1 MFRKY
6 IYAIVLTVVFVSSAF
21 SQNYGVNLDT
31 VKSSKYDMGKMWTFD
46 YPPVDYLNETYG
58 FKPTQEWLDN
68 VRMAAIRFATYC
80 SSSFVSGDGL
90 VMTNHH
96 CGRESV
102 SQVEKDGEDLHNSGF
117 LAMKLEDERPVPNLF
132 VDQLVK
138 ITDVTAEVHSAIE
151 SGKTNEEKVANRTAK
166 ISEIEKRIAAETG
179 LRCQVVTLY
188 NGGLYSAYVYKRYTD
203 VRLVFAPE
211 DQAGF
216 FGGDPDNFTYPRYNL
231 DVTFFR
237 VYDESGKPLKT
248 EHYYKWSP
256 GGAKVG
262 EPIFVV
268 GNPGRTERLNTYAQ
282 LEYRRDFSYP
292 DVVANLDMLVTAYT
306 DIIAKNPEKGKEL
319 NNTLFSLANSQKVY
333 RGMVKG
339 LNDPVIMA
347 KKKHFEKTLREA
359 VEKNPSLKS
368 KYGKAWDEIA
378 GANKEMGRIYPEIY
392 SYSSNPRF
400 SSVYFGA
407 ADRIVGA
414 LLKNEKVDEAKLGD
428 IYKNFDAELDN
439 ALLKFRLNQ
448 IYKKLGKENS
458 SVKILVGSS
467 TPDASFETLKSQS
480 TLGTKEGALAL
491 ATKSLDELKQS
502 NDPFIKFAIESL
514 PKLKELQKK
523 AEEIRN
529 IESVNKELLGNAVYG
544 VYGTSIP
551 PDATFTLRI
560 SDGVMKGYDYNGT
573 TAPPKTTF
581 YGYYDRYYSFDKQY
595 PWNLPERWVN
605 APPEFD
611 KGTAFNFISTND
623 IIGGNSGSP
632 VINKDA
638 EIVGLAFDGN
648 MESLVDN
655 FIYNTDVPHTVS
667 VASEGLMEAIK
678 NLYKVKRLAEELR
691 SGQLYTGQ

>member
-1 MFRKY
+1 MFKK
-6 IYAIVLTVVFVSSAF
+6 IVNIFILTLVVYTSVAF

-31 VKSSKYDMGKMWTFD
+31 VKSTKYDMGKMWTFD
-46 YPPVDYLNETYG
+46 FPPVDYFNETYG
-58 FKPTQEWLDN
+58 FKPTQEWLDH
-68 VRMAAIRFATYC
+68 VRMSAIRFATYC

-102 SQVEKDGEDLHNSGF
+102 SAVEKEGEDLHNSGF

-138 ITDVTAEVHSAIE
+138 MIDVTSEVQSAME
-151 SGKTNEEKVANRTAK
+151 TGKSNEEKVANKTAK
-166 ISEIEKRIAAETG
+166 IDEIKNRIEAETG

-188 NGGLYSAYVYKRYTD
+188 NGGVYSAYVYKRYTD
-203 VRLVFAPE
+203 VRLVMAPE

-231 DVTFFR
+231 DMTFFR

-256 GGAKVG
+256 NGAKVG

-282 LEYRRDFSYP
+282 LEFARDYSIP
-292 DVVANLDMLVTAYT
+292 DTKKMLDMLVNTYT

-319 NNTLFSLANSQKVY
+319 NNTLFSMANSQKVY
-333 RGMVKG
+333 GGMLKG
-339 LNDPVIMA
+339 LNDGVLMA
-347 KKKHFEKTLREA
+347 KKRHFEKTFRAA
-359 VEKNPSLKS
+359 VDANPTLKS
-368 KYGKAWDEIA
+368 KYGKAWDEVA
-378 GANKEMGRIYPEIY
+378 NANKEIGKIYPELY
-392 SYSSNPRF
+392 SYSSNARN
-400 SSVYFGA
+400 SSVQFVA
-407 ADRIVGA
+407 ADKLVTAA
-414 LLKNEKVDEAKLGD
+414 LNKETLDASKVEA
-428 IYKNFDAELDN
+428 IYKNYDADMDL
-439 ALLKFRLNQ
+439 ALLKFKLSA
-448 IYKKLGKENS
+448 IEKKLGKDNSAVKVFGGNSAESLLGS
-458 SVKILVGSS
+458 SVLS
-467 TPDASFETLKSQS
+467 
-480 TLGTKEGALAL
+480 TKEGALNLLSQGNDAI
-491 ATKSLDELKQS
+491 LKS
-502 NDPFIKFAIESL
+502 NDPFIKFAVETV
-514 PKLKELQKK
+514 PKLNELKKK
-523 AEEIRN
+523 ADELRN
-529 IESVNKELLGNAVYG
+529 IQSVNKELIGRAAFE

-560 SDGVMKGYDYNGT
+560 SDGVIKSYEYNGT
-573 TAPPKTTF
+573 IAPPKTTF

-595 PWNLPERWVN
+595 PWSLPERWIN
-605 APPEFD
+605 PPAEFN

-632 VINKDA
+632 VINKDG

-655 FIYNTDVPHTVS
+655 YIYNQDVPHTVS
-667 VASEGLMEAIK
+667 VDSEGMIEAIK

-691 SGQLYTGQ
+691 SGKLYTE

>member
-1 MFRKY
+1 MYKKIFS
-6 IYAIVLTVVFVSSAF
+6 IFILALVVWTSSAF

-58 FKPTQEWLDN
+58 FKPSQEWLDH
-68 VRMAAIRFATYC
+68 VRMSAIRFASYC

-102 SQVEKDGEDLHNSGF
+102 SQVEKDGENLHDNGF
-117 LAMKLEDERPVPNLF
+117 LAMKLEDERPVPGLF

-138 ITDVTAEVHSAIE
+138 MTDVTAEIHTAME
-151 SGKTNEEKVANRTAK
+151 SGKTNDEKVANKTAK
-166 ISEIEKRIAAETG
+166 ISEIEKRVAAETG

-188 NGGLYSAYVYKRYTD
+188 NGALYSAYVYKRYTD

-231 DVTFFR
+231 DCTFFR
-237 VYDESGKPLKT
+237 VYDETGKPLKT
-248 EHYYKWSP
+248 EHYYKWSTN
-256 GGAKVG
+256 GAKVG
-262 EPIFVV
+262 EPIFVI

-282 LEYRRDFSYP
+282 LEFARDYALS
-292 DVVANLDMLVTAYT
+292 DVRNMLDMLVNTYT

-319 NNTLFSLANSQKVY
+319 NNTLFSMANSQKVY
-333 RGMVKG
+333 IGMIKA

-347 KKKHFEKTLREA
+347 KKKHFEKTLRA
-359 VEKNPSLKS
+359 AIDANPTLKA

-378 GANKEMGRIYPEIY
+378 NANKEMSKIYPELY
-392 SYSSNPRF
+392 SYSVNART
-400 SSVYFGA
+400 SSVQFIA
-407 ADRIVGA
+407 ADKLVTAAMNKEA
-414 LLKNEKVDEAKLGD
+414 LDAAKIEA
-428 IYKNFDAELDN
+428 IYKNYDADLDK
-439 ALLKFRLNQ
+439 ALLKFRLDA
-448 IYKKLGKENS
+448 ITKKLGKDNAGIKLLSGTPESLAGS
-458 SVKILVGSS
+458 SVLS
-467 TPDASFETLKSQS
+467 TKD
-480 TLGTKEGALAL
+480 GALAL
-491 ATKSLDELKQS
+491 LSQGNDAILKS
-502 NDPFIKFAIESL
+502 NDPFIKFSIATYARMTE
-514 PKLKELQKK
+514 LKKKSEEL
-523 AEEIRN
+523 RN
-529 IESVNKELLGNAVYG
+529 ITTINKELIGRATFEVYN
-544 VYGTSIP
+544 TTIP

-560 SDGVMKGYDYNGT
+560 SDGVIKSYSYNGT

-595 PWNLPERWVN
+595 PWTLPERFIN
-605 APPEFD
+605 PPAEFD
-611 KGTAFNFISTND
+611 KSTAFNFISTND

-632 VINKDA
+632 VINKDG

-648 MESLVDN
+648 IESLSDN
-655 FIYNTDVPHTVS
+655 YIYTTEVPHTVS
-667 VASEGLMEAIK
+667 LDSEGMVQVIK

-691 SGQLYTGQ
+691 SGKLFTE